1 MSIKDEK
8 IAEVKHILGIDFGTA
23 KVGLSLADTETR
35 LAFAYA
41 VLQNDKDLFSD
52 LKKIIATEDVVQIV
66 IGKPSYALQVDGT
79 DDKQVFGDELRKRF
93 GVEVF
98 FAEEMF
104 TTQSAHANLHAAGKK
119 NVAKNDDAESA
130 RIILQEWLDKNS

>member
-1 MSIKDEK
+1 MDSEK
-8 IAEVKHILGIDFGTA
+8 TSEVRHILGIDFGTA
-23 KVGLSLADTETR
+23 KIGLAMADTETR

-41 VLQNDKDLFSD
+41 VLQNDKEFFQD
-52 LKKIIATEDVVQIV
+52 LKKIIDAEDVTQVV
-66 IGKPSYALQVDGT
+66 IGKPSYALQVDGAG
-79 DDKQVFGDELRKRF
+79 DKQIFGDELQKRF

-104 TTQSAHANLHAAGKK
+104 TTKSAHANLHEAGKK